1 MRWSATSRATCSPRA
16 RICLSRSSASAPE
29 LARMTRKRSPKPR
42 RRSRA
47 TAARTAGSSSTA
59 TMTGRRSDAAR
70 SGELGA
76 AAWVGVVAIAATNV
90 SVLDALAA
98 ASSPDPPK
106 ISDQLEGWLTSDGD
120 KTLGSLIEL
129 FEEKSFAILFV
140 LLLGVSALPIP
151 TGGATHVF
159 IVIAVIV
166 AAQLVVGRDHF
177 WIPKRWRGAS
187 VGGGRQER
195 FIKALLR
202 LLRFLERFS
211 RPRLAFVFDHALT
224 NAVFGLVVI
233 VLTAGAF
240 FAPP

>member
-1 MRWSATSRATCSPRA
+1 
-16 RICLSRSSASAPE
+16 
-29 LARMTRKRSPKPR
+29 
-42 RRSRA
+42 
-47 TAARTAGSSSTA
+47 
-59 TMTGRRSDAAR
+59 MTGRRSDAAR

-140 LLLGVSALPIP
+140 LLLGVPALPLP

-159 IVIAVIV
+159 EIIAVLL
-166 AAQLVVGRDHF
+166 ALQLIAGRDEI
-177 WIPKRWRGAS
+177 WLPQRWRGLDLA
-187 VGGGRQER
+187 GPRRQK
-195 FIKALLR
+195 FIRGLMKMIR
-202 LLRFLERFS
+202 RLERFS
-211 RPRLAFVFDHALT
+211 KPRFRFLFEHRLT
-224 NAVFGLVVI
+224 NIVFGVLVI
-233 VLTAGAF
+233 GGSAGAF
-240 FAPP
+240 FAPPFTGLDTLPALGVVLLSLGVLLEDVIVVALGLVIGAAGVLLEVILGSAAIKGIGNLF